1 MLLVNL
7 CLNRTVYLWV
17 ELTFKCSIIW
27 QSKAKA
33 EKNQAIG
40 HSENENSC
48 QLCRVEKLTFEPPP
62 IYCSPCGARI
72 KRNAPYYTVG
82 TGDTRH
88 FFCIPCYNESRGET
102 IEVEGQTF
110 LKAKLEKKRNDEE
123 TEEWVSPSF
132 PLIRSYRQSS
142 HFLMSLF
149 CAKHFQMMRSAV
161 GSVW

>member
-1 MLLVNL
+1 M
-7 CLNRTVYLWV
+7 
-17 ELTFKCSIIW
+17 
-27 QSKAKA
+27 AKA

-40 HSENENSC
+40 HFENENSC

-102 IEVEGQTF
+102 IEVEGQAF

-123 TEEWVSPSF
+123 TEEWVSLSF
-132 PLIRSYRQSS
+132 TLIRSYHQSS
-142 HFLMSLF
+142 HFLMSFF
-149 CAKHFQMMRSAV
+149 CAKHFQMMHSAV
-161 GSVW
+161 GSV